1 MIHSAQR
8 TLTATLAAF
17 GVAALL
23 TACGGG
29 GGTTAQTGGNTYAGV
44 TSPANITSTNAAAIT
59 SSMVGSSDA
68 GGNVFS
74 NTLSQKAAK
83 ASADGNQPRAT
94 VTLDGL
100 VTGFVTA
107 NDNTNAN
114 GIGSL
119 SMVFNNF
126 SDGGGSGT
134 LNGGLSMWIDAV
146 DLLLDPVIATL
157 QFQRLSLLAGTTVNI
172 NLDGSMA
179 FSGTTVNINLDGSM
193 AFNDIATPSTATLN
207 YDVIDQVTGE
217 QTRYE
222 NIMWQGWPGNGL
234 ACNTSESFS
243 GRFYDANFG
252 YADVTTTAP
261 LTYSINDCVNLNW
274 SGGGPLL
281 FVGADNSKTAV
292 TPLSNTT
299 YRLEVDAN
307 GDGSFETTTIE
318 LW

>member
-157 QFQRLSLLAGTTVNI
+157 QFQRLSLL
-172 NLDGSMA
+172 
-179 FSGTTVNINLDGSM
+179 SGTTVNINLDGSM